1 MTYQPVKSIKCT
13 ICKER
18 NAIGRKLCRRCYTR
32 VRTAGKL
39 NDFPIL
45 GPEDVFLGRIK
56 KTPTC
61 WLWQGA
67 TNKYGYGIF
76 LLPGEIPVR
85 AHRHSFEHFKSPIP
99 DGLIVMHTC
108 DNPPCVNPKH
118 LKLGTKADNNADT
131 ANKRRHNYG
140 TDHWN
145 GRLTEKQVKAIRDS
159 KKTTRQLA
167 TQYGVNY
174 SHIWRIRFSDARQVK

>member
-1 MTYQPVKSIKCT
+1 
-13 ICKER
+13 
-18 NAIGRKLCRRCYTR
+18 
-32 VRTAGKL
+32 
-39 NDFPIL
+39 
-45 GPEDVFLGRIK
+45 
-56 KTPTC
+56 
-61 WLWQGA
+61 
-67 TNKYGYGIF
+67 
-76 LLPGEIPVR
+76 
-85 AHRHSFEHFKSPIP
+85 
-99 DGLIVMHTC
+99 
-108 DNPPCVNPKH
+108 VNPKH

-174 SHIWRIRFSDARQVK
+174 SHIWRIRLSDARQVK